1 MRNTTRAAAIAMW
14 RYECRVSGGLRT
26 VPERDSAHSLVH
38 QQAGTLWGVCGWT
51 QAVSHKHA
59 GVMWSCFKQIWLI
72 SPQHSLWLNLVFFGI
87 IMIRKGWKL
96 RQEKRGRN
104 MLCSGLFKLGLN
116 NCDWKMQ
123 YNYHLRSG
131 SLCPL
136 SPLLAES
143 ARTSNYVQVQ
153 GKKVSQIIR
162 KSIPTLCRRSA
173 QWFYSIFT
181 TFRP

>member
-1 MRNTTRAAAIAMW
+1 MLSLRGQRTSLMW
-14 RYECRVSGGLRT
+14 RYECRVSGGLRA

-87 IMIRKGWKL
+87 IMIWKGWKL

-104 MLCSGLFKLGLN
+104 MLCSGLFKLGLI
-116 NCDWKMQ
+116 NCDWKIQ
-123 YNYHLRSG
+123 YNYNLRSG
-131 SLCPL
+131 MSSFPTFSRECTHIQLCTG
-136 SPLLAES
+136 A
-143 ARTSNYVQVQ
+143 
-153 GKKVSQIIR
+153 G
-162 KSIPTLCRRSA
+162 
-173 QWFYSIFT
+173 
-181 TFRP
+181 